1 MNALK
6 MVIVL
11 LVVAAVAV
19 MFWMQNQSQE
29 KLRAEIAALTE
40 QNNSFSATSQ
50 NLSNLVAQASRSS
63 AMSQAEAS
71 ELLKL
76 RGEVG
81 VLRNQ
86 TGQLGK
92 MRAGNQR
99 LLANAAAGQNQT
111 VELTPAEQFYLQT
124 WHTEG
129 ALKQVSLAMKMFAGD
144 NGDKRCATNF
154 NQLKSYFSNGG
165 TNFGGNIGIDS
176 FEFMNV
182 GLVNDA
188 MPNVITFRECVA
200 RRVDA
205 NHQWERVYGLADGS
219 VHTIY
224 GDENDF
230 AKYEQEHSPPPNQ

>member
-1 MNALK
+1 MKALK
-6 MVIVL
+6 MIAVL

-40 QNNSFSATSQ
+40 QNNSLNTTSQ
-50 NLSNLVAQASRSS
+50 NLSNLVAQANRSA
-63 AMSQAEAS
+63 AMSQEQSS

-86 TGQLGK
+86 AGQLGK
-92 MRAGNQR
+92 IRAENQR
-99 LLANAAAGQNQT
+99 LQASVSAGQNQT
-111 VELTPAEQFYLQT
+111 VELTPAEQMHLQT

-129 ALKQVSLAMKMFAGD
+129 ALKQVSLAMRMFAADTGD
-144 NGDKRCATNF
+144 NRCATNF
-154 NQLKSYFSNGG
+154 AQLKSYFSNSG
-165 TNFGGNIGIDS
+165 TNFGGSIGIDS

-188 MPNVITFRECVA
+188 MPNVLTFRERTA
-200 RRVDA
+200 RRVDK
-205 NHQWERVYGLADGS
+205 NHPWERVYGLADGS

-224 GDENDF
+224 GD
-230 AKYEQEHSPPPNQ
+230 